1 MPTEPI
7 KPYNVS
13 CVPQLS
19 PFRYP
24 GGKTWFVPYVRLWL
38 QSIKSKPQLLIE
50 PFAGG
55 AIVGLTAA
63 AENLVERVILVE
75 KDERVAAVWKTI
87 LNGSGAWLAN
97 RIVDFEFTPEAVKAE
112 LTKATETRQERA
124 FQTLLRNR
132 VSRGG
137 LLAPG
142 SGLLNKGE
150 GEKGLGSRWY
160 PLTLQRR
167 ILQIVEAKDRIE
179 CRKTDGVSVIR
190 QHANQDDVAFFIDP
204 PYTAAARNRFY
215 THAEI
220 DHASLFKLVSR
231 LKGPFLLMYDSS
243 EKVLELAEKHK
254 LQIRFILMK
263 NTHNLE
269 MQELLIGRD
278 LSWIDNKE
286 THGRREQELPLST
299 TREKL

>member
-13 CVPQLS
+13 CIAQLS

-24 GGKTWFVPYVRLWL
+24 GGKTWFVPYVRQWL
-38 QSIKSKPQLLIE
+38 QSIEPKPRILVE

-63 AENLVERVILVE
+63 GENLVERVILVE

-87 LNGSGAWLAN
+87 LNGSGAWLAS
-97 RIVDFEFTPEAVKAE
+97 RIVDFDFTPEAVKAE
-112 LTKATETRQERA
+112 LAKATETRREKA

-160 PLTLQRR
+160 PITLQRR

-179 CRKTDGVSVIR
+179 VRKTDGMRVMR
-190 QHANQDDVAFFIDP
+190 EFAKRGDVAFFIDP

-215 THAEI
+215 SHAEI
-220 DHASLFKLVSR
+220 NHSALFKLVSR
-231 LKGPFLLMYDSS
+231 IKGHFLLMYDSS
-243 EKVLELAEKHK
+243 EQVHGFAKKH
-254 LQIRFILMK
+254 QFDTRVILMK
-263 NTHNLE
+263 NTHNME

-278 LSWIDNKE
+278 LSWIDRKE
-286 THGRREQELPLST
+286 PHDEHEQELPLAT
-299 TREKL
+299 L